1 MKRRVGNIWDCLTE
15 GYLVVIPVNIGW
27 KRDGT
32 NVMGRGLAKAARD
45 RYPACA
51 RWLGQRHKSL
61 FERNTP
67 FDDASWII
75 PFPGESLIF
84 FPTKPLNKE
93 QPWASWKSDSDPEL
107 ISNLLAKFPQEAA
120 ARAWDKIAVPLLG
133 AGLGNLARD
142 AMEKIIEYHLG
153 HDERFLLVTLD

>member
-1 MKRRVGNIWDCLTE
+1 MKKRVGDIWDCLAE
-15 GYLVVIPVNIGW
+15 EYKIVIPVNIGW

-45 RYPACA
+45 RYPGCE
-51 RWLGQRHKSL
+51 RWLGQRHKHL
-61 FERNTP
+61 FERGFA
-67 FDDASWII
+67 FDHTHWII
-75 PFPGESLIF
+75 PYPGAPLIF

-107 ISNLLAKFPQEAA
+107 IARLLEGFPGLAD
-120 ARAWDKIAVPLLG
+120 ARAWERIALPLLG

-142 AMEKIIEYHLG
+142 AMEQIIEYHLG
-153 HDERFLLVTLD
+153 RDERFMLVTLD